1 MAMNRGIFPAREE
14 AQDDLHVWPR
24 QGAPEREDVIRS
36 KGNGASRPP
45 PPDDGLGELA
55 HRAMAAALAGEARPD
70 DTFGEYAGLFSLL
83 RSSVYQEGRLLELAI
98 AHLAGGNPDLKVL
111 PSKPL
116 PIVPSALELLKR
128 NMPETIRGIRLPS
141 EVHSSQTYT
150 PDLFIAHRR
159 RHTGLLI
166 DIKRSLASYREGE
179 IDKLRF
185 RMLAVSSIAS
195 GWLAERQGPMLVEV
209 TAAIIDGSDEMSD
222 HERGVFGLSEID
234 GLIEVEGAAKAI
246 GGLRAMFS
254 RMVQRELEQRCR
266 GVLEATSRR
275 HQEEPLASIRRSGGV
290 AAEPSNSP
298 AVDVK
303 WDDSVV
309 PMARPDLDARFG
321 FARLRRTH

>member
-14 AQDDLHVWPR
+14 AHDGQRGWLR
-24 QGAPEREDVIRS
+24 RGAPEREDVVRS

-45 PPDDGLGELA
+45 PPEDGLGELA
-55 HRAMAAALAGEARPD
+55 HRAMAAALAAEARPD
-70 DTFGEYAGLFSLL
+70 DTFGAYAGLFSLL

-98 AHLAGGNPDLKVL
+98 AHLAGTNPDLKVI
-111 PSKPL
+111 PAKPL

-128 NMPETIRGIRLPS
+128 NGPETIRGIRLPS

-166 DIKRSLASYREGE
+166 DVKRSLSSYREGE
-179 IDKLRF
+179 IDRLRF

-234 GLIEVEGAAKAI
+234 DLIEVEGAAEAI
-246 GGLRAMFS
+246 SGLRAMFS

-266 GVLEATSRR
+266 SLLEATSRR
-275 HQEEPLASIRRSGGV
+275 QQEQPLASIRHSGV
-290 AAEPSNSP
+290 AADGPSTSP
-298 AVDVK
+298 ADDAK
-303 WDDSVV
+303 WDDRVV
-309 PMARPDLDARFG
+309 PMARPDRDARFG